1 MGNLINI
8 ELNLHDE
15 SLGKGYDLHFTFD
28 NNSYFTTENDRNT
41 DKTTTI
47 SKSIMMKQEGMPDEI
62 KSTKIDWKQPSCDP
76 TKKMKQ
82 KKKKGKKV
90 KVEV

>member
-1 MGNLINI
+1 M
-8 ELNLHDE
+8 
-15 SLGKGYDLHFTFD
+15 YFTFD
-28 NNSYFTTENDRNT
+28 NNSYFTTKNDRNT
-41 DKTTTI
+41 DKTTVITKTI
-47 SKSIMMKQEGMPDEI
+47 LMKSEGMPDEI
-62 KSTKIDWKQPSCDP
+62 KSTILEWKPSCDP

>member
-1 MGNLINI
+1 
-8 ELNLHDE
+8 
-15 SLGKGYDLHFTFD
+15 
-28 NNSYFTTENDRNT
+28 
-41 DKTTTI
+41 
-47 SKSIMMKQEGMPDEI
+47 MPDEI
-62 KSTKIDWKQPSCDP
+62 KSTTIVWKQSCDP